1 MGGKG
6 ETVSYTREFRKD
18 MSAIS
23 AGDKQVLKDKITAIR
38 DGASGSLTSI
48 ALVGDKPYQP

>member
-18 MSAIS
+18 MTALS
-23 AGDKQVLKDKITAIR
+23 AGEKKVLKDKITAII
-38 DGASGSLTSI
+38 DGASHSLTII